1 VGGVGFGVV
10 GGVAGGV
17 AGIALLPLPWLLLAG
32 WLVGFSFRLEPWGL
46 GLAAAVVMAALAL
59 EQQGWWAL
67 AVGAAALVGYY
78 RLFPF
83 YPALWL
89 MSLGRSLRLPRLPG
103 SPPVW
108 ALRSLPPHLDEIL
121 WLPLPGHSRILVD
134 AFREDAAAALPTLD
148 QMRTARYPGFR
159 RTVRQAL
166 PLIVLEQFA
175 RVQSVTD
182 IVATSVPDHPIL
194 PRLLPALY
202 RSSDEQADDET
213 SAPPTHAVEINT
225 ATLDLLY
232 QLRDTARSIEANLGA
247 GSVYLRQRGLE
258 NSLTKLAR
266 LQGQLPALGLPERN
280 RTLVQQILTQWQ
292 KIIEQE
298 IARQQDATQA
308 QVINPFQSG
317 NPLRA
322 DRADL
327 FKGRRQFADALVAQ
341 VLERSRP
348 TLVLHG
354 PRRCGKSSF
363 LLHLPRILPV
373 SEIIPVYVDLQ
384 SAATTVSE
392 GDFCYGLVRAMAR
405 DLRSQDIAAPP
416 AQRGEFRSGPYA
428 ALEDWLDQVVPML
441 HERRVLLC
449 LDEFEK
455 LGSAIRTGKI
465 PLTLFDELRHLIQH
479 HDELGFLFCG
489 VQTLDELGPNWS
501 SYFISVRPI
510 EMTYLEPAEA
520 RDLLTN
526 PDPAFNLGYAPG
538 IVERVLL
545 ETRCQPYLLQLL
557 GEAMVTQANQ
567 HQTRVVTDAL
577 LEQAFAA
584 ALKTG
589 EPYFTNLWSEYTGS
603 SPAEVRAGQALLHAI
618 AHDHPLPPNDTAE
631 ARAALRRLLRYHVV
645 EAVGTGYRCEVPLV
659 ARWVRERAVL
669 GE

>member
-1 VGGVGFGVV
+1 MNKLFTIFKNT
-10 GGVAGGV
+10 
-17 AGIALLPLPWLLLAG
+17 GIKIHTW
-32 WLVGFSFRLEPWGL
+32 
-46 GLAAAVVMAALAL
+46 
-59 EQQGWWAL
+59 
-67 AVGAAALVGYY
+67 
-78 RLFPF
+78 LFPQRVREQTIINYF
-83 YPALWL
+83 LQQQDFVSDTRWIRKADEFLSS
-89 MSLGRSLRLPRLPG
+89 SLN
-103 SPPVW
+103 
-108 ALRSLPPHLDEIL
+108 
-121 WLPLPGHSRILVD
+121 
-134 AFREDAAAALPTLD
+134 
-148 QMRTARYPGFR
+148 
-159 RTVRQAL
+159 
-166 PLIVLEQFA
+166 
-175 RVQSVTD
+175 
-182 IVATSVPDHPIL
+182 
-194 PRLLPALY
+194 
-202 RSSDEQADDET
+202 
-213 SAPPTHAVEINT
+213 INA

-232 QLRDTARSIEANLGA
+232 QLRDTARGIEANLGA
-247 GSVYLRQRGLE
+247 DSIYLRRRGLE
-258 NSLTKLAR
+258 NSQLRLAR
-266 LQGQLPALGLPERN
+266 LEGQLPALGLPERN
-280 RTLVQQILTQWQ
+280 RTLVQQILTRWQ
-292 KIIEQE
+292 TVIEQE
-298 IARQQDATQA
+298 IARQQDVIQG

-363 LLHLPRILPV
+363 LLHLPRLLPV

-384 SAATTVSE
+384 SAASTASE
-392 GDFCYGLVRAMAR
+392 SDFWYGLVRAMGR
-405 DLRSQDIAAPP
+405 DLRSQDIAVPS
-416 AQRGEFRSGPYA
+416 AQRGEFRNSPYA
-428 ALEDWLDQVVPML
+428 ALEDWLDQMVPRL
-441 HERRVLLC
+441 DERRVLLC

-455 LGSAIRTGKI
+455 LGSAIQQDKI

-520 RDLLTN
+520 HDLLTN
-526 PDPAFNLGYAPG
+526 PDPAFNLGYAAG
-538 IVERVLL
+538 IVEQVLA

-567 HQTRVVTDAL
+567 HQTQVVTDEL
-577 LEQAFAA
+577 LEQALTT

-589 EPYFTNLWSEYTGS
+589 EPYFTNLWTEYTGS

-618 AHDHPLPPNDTAE
+618 AHSHPLPNDATAE
-631 ARAALRRLLRYHVV
+631 DRAALRRLLRYHVV
-645 EAVGTGYRCEVPLV
+645 EAVGSGYRCEVPLV

>member
-1 VGGVGFGVV
+1 MV
-10 GGVAGGV
+10 
-17 AGIALLPLPWLLLAG
+17 
-32 WLVGFSFRLEPWGL
+32 
-46 GLAAAVVMAALAL
+46 
-59 EQQGWWAL
+59 
-67 AVGAAALVGYY
+67 
-78 RLFPF
+78 
-83 YPALWL
+83 
-89 MSLGRSLRLPRLPG
+89 
-103 SPPVW
+103 
-108 ALRSLPPHLDEIL
+108 LD
-121 WLPLPGHSRILVD
+121 
-134 AFREDAAAALPTLD
+134 
-148 QMRTARYPGFR
+148 
-159 RTVRQAL
+159 
-166 PLIVLEQFA
+166 
-175 RVQSVTD
+175 
-182 IVATSVPDHPIL
+182 
-194 PRLLPALY
+194 
-202 RSSDEQADDET
+202 
-213 SAPPTHAVEINT
+213 
-225 ATLDLLY
+225 
-232 QLRDTARSIEANLGA
+232 
-247 GSVYLRQRGLE
+247 
-258 NSLTKLAR
+258 
-266 LQGQLPALGLPERN
+266 
-280 RTLVQQILTQWQ
+280 
-292 KIIEQE
+292 
-298 IARQQDATQA
+298 
-308 QVINPFQSG
+308 
-317 NPLRA
+317 
-322 DRADL
+322 
-327 FKGRRQFADALVAQ
+327 
-341 VLERSRP
+341 RSRP

-363 LLHLPRILPV
+363 LLHLPRLLPV

-384 SAATTVSE
+384 SAATTSSE

-405 DLRSQDIAAPP
+405 DLRSQDIATPP

-428 ALEDWLDQVVPML
+428 ALEDWLDQVVPRL

-501 SYFISVRPI
+501 SYFISVRPS

-526 PDPAFNLGYAPG
+526 PDPAFNLGYAAG
-538 IVERVLL
+538 IVEQVLL

-567 HQTRVVTDAL
+567 HQTQVVTDAL
-577 LEQAFAA
+577 LEQAFAT

-589 EPYFTNLWSEYTGS
+589 EPYFTNLWTEYTGN

-618 AHDHPLPPNDTAE
+618 AHGHPLPDSDTAE